1 MNNYEN
7 MYGDHIAELIE
18 SCNDS
23 QTAQM
28 KVLAYSGHY
37 VAALNDRMT
46 ELSNVRMTELT
57 AELSNVSEAIR
68 CTAAE
73 IQKLKRSLDNVEAK
87 LNKIERNQR

>member
-7 MYGDHIAELIE
+7 MYGDHIADLIE

-46 ELSNVRMTELT
+46 ELT
-57 AELSNVSEAIR
+57 AGLSNVSEAIR
-68 CTAAE
+68 CTVAE

>member
-7 MYGDHIAELIE
+7 LYGDHIAELIE

-28 KVLAYSGHY
+28 KVLAFSGHY
-37 VAALNDRMT
+37 VAALND
-46 ELSNVRMTELT
+46 RMTELT

-87 LNKIERNQR
+87 LNKSERNQR

>member
-7 MYGDHIAELIE
+7 VYGDGILEIIS

-46 ELSNVRMTELT
+46 ELT

-68 CTAAE
+68 CTASE

>member
-7 MYGDHIAELIE
+7 LYGDHIAELIE

-28 KVLAYSGHY
+28 KVLAFSGHY
-37 VAALNDRMT
+37 VAALND
-46 ELSNVRMTELT
+46 RMTELT